1 MSIAQLCRFIFILKN
16 CFILLASPAKERPE
30 RPPIG
35 TKTIITTNST
45 STTTIKSPNLSANN
59 SFRKEHFGSKD
70 SLHDNNTVSHNMIAS
85 ERSSGI
91 FGNVAAQRKSLESK
105 SFEHTAEKPPRK
117 SLIITDA
124 NKTPSEIRKSLEN
137 LDEKKTPPPVAS
149 KKPNLPIK
157 KSPSVTTVAN
167 SIFSGLKQ
175 KVKSVESKLHAA
187 QQDGTDGSGAS
198 KIQIADNSEKGVIVA
213 SIKGP
218 DNENDFDHV
227 ERGGSVLMDVRQNRA
242 KAPKRR
248 PPTSATML
256 IGDSNNNVSMNGSH
270 LEASSETLEPASP
283 TILNNSNGSTEKE
296 KENDGELAKPK
307 STRTWEKQ
315 KAPWMAE
322 LKANQAK
329 KTSPSVEKSSPEEEK
344 IDLSKS
350 FSSSFIGRKSQEPQF
365 EARTASLEIKSTS
378 FDAFSKKETTPTPPS
393 TTIIDANSKST
404 TKISITDNSSSV
416 MTTSTKAAS
425 SDEQTVRPTSVNLR
439 NRSISPIAR
448 PPSMNHVAK
457 PSITATHI
465 TPSAPT
471 VTAAAAITTT
481 AVESSSKVNELELRL
496 HKLETLV
503 SSQNLI
509 IEELKGMLREE
520 SEKVRSLRNDLEKY
534 AQCFTQ
540 V

>member
-1 MSIAQLCRFIFILKN
+1 MLNHILIHKSH
-16 CFILLASPAKERPE
+16 ILASPAKERPE

-35 TKTIITTNST
+35 TKTIITTNS
-45 STTTIKSPNLSANN
+45 SSTTIKSPNLSANN
-59 SFRKEHFGSKD
+59 SFRKENFGSKD
-70 SLHDNNTVSHNMIAS
+70 SLHDNNTSHNMIAS
-85 ERSSGI
+85 ERSGGI

-124 NKTPSEIRKSLEN
+124 NKTPAEIRKSLEN
-137 LDEKKTPPPVAS
+137 LDEKKTPPVVS
-149 KKPNLPIK
+149 KKPNVPIK

-175 KVKSVESKLHAA
+175 KVKSVESKLHHAA
-187 QQDGTDGSGAS
+187 QSDGTDGSGAS
-198 KIQIADNSEKGVIVA
+198 KIQIPDNSEKGIIVG
-213 SIKGP
+213 SIKS

-248 PPTSATML
+248 PPTSATMI
-256 IGDSNNNVSMNGSH
+256 IGDSNNNVNMNGSH
-270 LEASSETLEPASP
+270 LEASSESLEPGSP
-283 TILNNSNGSTEKE
+283 TIDVKEGSNE

-329 KTSPSVEKSSPEEEK
+329 KTSPSVEKTSPEEEK
-344 IDLSKS
+344 NDLSKS
-350 FSSSFIGRKSQEPQF
+350 FSSSFVARKAQEPQF

-393 TTIIDANSKST
+393 TTIIDTNSNKST
-404 TKISITDNSSSV
+404 TKISITENSSSV
-416 MTTSTKAAS
+416 MTTSTKVP
-425 SDEQTVRPTSVNLR
+425 DDTTVRPTSVNLR
-439 NRSISPIAR
+439 NRSISPITR
-448 PPSMNHVAK
+448 PPSMNHIAK

-465 TPSAPT
+465 SPSAPAII
-471 VTAAAAITTT
+471 AAVATSNGN
-481 AVESSSKVNELELRL
+481 ESSSKVSELEQRL
-496 HKLETLV
+496 NKLETLV

-509 IEELKGMLREE
+509 IEELKGMLRDE
-520 SEKVRSLRNDLEKY
+520 SEKVRSLRSDLEKY